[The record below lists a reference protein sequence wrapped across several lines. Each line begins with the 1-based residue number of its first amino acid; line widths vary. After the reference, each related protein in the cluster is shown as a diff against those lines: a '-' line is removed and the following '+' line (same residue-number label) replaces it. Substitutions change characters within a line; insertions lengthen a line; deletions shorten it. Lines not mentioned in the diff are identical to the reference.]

1 MKEHEVKRILVPV
14 DGSEPSFSAA
24 SFAISIAKQ
33 FGAEIRL
40 LHVVTI
46 NQSIRAIGMYGISYS
61 DVVEKHLAEARKEA
75 DEWFGRIT
83 DEAEKAGVRA
93 TAEVIDTPISVVG
106 EIVDRAEKNQ
116 IDVIVMGTK
125 GKSGFTRLLLG
136 SVATGVIT
144 YAPCPVLIVR

>member
-1 MKEHEVKRILVPV
+1 MEQDIKRILVPV
-14 DGSEPSFSAA
+14 DGSEQSFSAA
-24 SFAISIAKQ
+24 SFAISIAKK

-40 LHVVTI
+40 LHVVTM
-46 NQSIRAIGMYGISYS
+46 NQSLRAVGMYGMSYS
-61 DVVEKHLAEARKEA
+61 DVVEKHIAEARKES

-83 DEAEKAGVRA
+83 DGAEKAGVRA

-116 IDVIVMGTK
+116 IDIIVMGTK